1 MGKMMPTWLRAANI
15 VLGIL
20 VFVLSVVVIAEPG
33 FAVLTLVLLLYIALF
48 VRGVAGISLGATAK
62 IFSTPLRAASIGV
75 GVLSVILSLVFLAL
89 LGLAVATLILLL
101 SIGLL
106 ITGLEAIAAGVIGRE
121 IVPLVSALTK
131 R

>member
-1 MGKMMPTWLRAANI
+1 MMPTWLRAANI